1 MIDTLAIGN
10 KINRLRLLNLKFLVT
25 LRHYSTC
32 YSTTPLFLI
41 IFRFRLRIYE
51 IGRNNSPNSNKQRTF
66 ANNISCYQRIKKA
79 KLLSPFLFFI
89 FSVT

>member
-1 MIDTLAIGN
+1 MIDTVAIGN

-41 IFRFRLRIYE
+41 IFRFRLWIYE

-66 ANNISCYQRIKKA
+66 ANN
-79 KLLSPFLFFI
+79 FI
-89 FSVT
+89 GTKE